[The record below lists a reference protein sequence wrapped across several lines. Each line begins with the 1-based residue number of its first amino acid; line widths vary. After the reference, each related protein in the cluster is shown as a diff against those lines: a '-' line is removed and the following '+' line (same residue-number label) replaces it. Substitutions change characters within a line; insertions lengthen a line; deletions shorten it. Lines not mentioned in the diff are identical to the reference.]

1 MSMHRSQGSLRPFSA
16 SGYEI
21 FDEDFGE
28 TGEVVIWSR
37 SLQHRDLR
45 RPARDG
51 GRRDPDLHRRLDG
64 DLPHAGPIAPP
75 ERSGRRSAL
84 LLPARRV

>member
-1 MSMHRSQGSLRPFSA
+1 MQRQDPGLRPFST

-37 SLQHRDLR
+37 APYAPRLGDRFNVQTRGALHELAVGEVRTFS
-45 RPARDG
+45 G
-51 GRRDPDLHRRLDG
+51 GWTATCRADVD
-64 DLPHAGPIAPP
+64 
-75 ERSGRRSAL
+75 
-84 LLPARRV
+84 

>member
-1 MSMHRSQGSLRPFSA
+1 MNRSQRGLRPFSA

-37 SLQHRDLR
+37 SPLAPRLGELFNIE
-45 RPARDG
+45 ARG
-51 GRRDPDLHRRLDG
+51 DLHELVVDEIRTF
-64 DLPHAGPIAPP
+64 
-75 ERSGRRSAL
+75 SGGWTATCRT
-84 LLPARRV
+84 PDH

>member
-1 MSMHRSQGSLRPFSA
+1 VPRSPSSLRELSA

-37 SLQHRDLR
+37 SPLTPRIGERFNIETRGAHHELTVGEIRTFTGGWTATCR
-45 RPARDG
+45 RG
-51 GRRDPDLHRRLDG
+51 
-64 DLPHAGPIAPP
+64 
-75 ERSGRRSAL
+75 
-84 LLPARRV
+84 VN

>member
-1 MSMHRSQGSLRPFSA
+1 VTHPPSSLRALSA

-37 SLQHRDLR
+37 SPLTPCLGERFNIEIRGSIHELTVGEIRTFTGGWMATCR
-45 RPARDG
+45 RT
-51 GRRDPDLHRRLDG
+51 
-64 DLPHAGPIAPP
+64 
-75 ERSGRRSAL
+75 
-84 LLPARRV
+84 VN

>member
-1 MSMHRSQGSLRPFSA
+1 MQRRRHGGLRAFSA

-37 SLQHRDLR
+37 SPLAPRLGDRFNIETRGALHDLAVDEVR
-45 RPARDG
+45 TFSG
-51 GRRDPDLHRRLDG
+51 GWTATCR
-64 DLPHAGPIAPP
+64 AVIN
-75 ERSGRRSAL
+75 
-84 LLPARRV
+84 